1 MFTAKKPRALAL
13 TLIFYI
19 ALALILA
26 TGSDAKGYAPVPL
39 HRRDHFNLNRLI
51 RKRAPQPQD
60 GGGLLGGGGNKDA
73 GPVIGA
79 GAEPPTD
86 ASTTSTAS
94 STSVQSVPT
103 SSDTPTSSKSTPTTS
118 SSPPAL
124 TSSSVGFL

>member
-13 TLIFYI
+13 TLVFYI
-19 ALALILA
+19 ALALALA
-26 TGSDAKGYAPVPL
+26 TGSDAKGYAPVPF

-60 GGGLLGGGGNKDA
+60 GGGLLDDSGNKNA
-73 GPVIGA
+73 GPAIGA

-86 ASTTSTAS
+86 VSTTSTAS

-103 SSDTPTSSKSTPTTS
+103 PSDTPTSSKNIPTTS
-118 SSPPAL
+118 SSPPAP
-124 TSSSVGFL
+124 TSSSVSCF